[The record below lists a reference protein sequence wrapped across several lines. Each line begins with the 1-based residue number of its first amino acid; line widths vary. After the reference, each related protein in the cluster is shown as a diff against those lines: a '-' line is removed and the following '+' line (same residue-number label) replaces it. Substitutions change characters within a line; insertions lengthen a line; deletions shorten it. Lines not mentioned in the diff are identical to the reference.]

1 LFDGGNSR
9 GTSKNF
15 NHPFPNNPATLQ
27 NPLTPARLHHF
38 GFRRFP
44 SAAFGLSKEGLPEAL
59 SGEQML
65 RVPIARAL
73 VIETLRKLNAEDTTI
88 VVVTHDEA
96 IVSF

>member
-1 LFDGGNSR
+1 
-9 GTSKNF
+9 
-15 NHPFPNNPATLQ
+15 
-27 NPLTPARLHHF
+27 
-38 GFRRFP
+38 
-44 SAAFGLSKEGLPEAL
+44 
-59 SGEQML
+59 ML